1 MLSCQIITENPNMFI
16 CKKLKERTFFNN
28 VTMTDRQCQQCQK
41 LGEEKYLDNVERFFY
56 INFLFSEK
64 KTFINSNYEEIYK
77 KALIYYNN
85 KKNNINF
92 IFQIKQRIL
101 YFILN
106 PRIDF
111 DKNFKNILLYG
122 IGYCPPI

>member
-85 KKNNINF
+85 KK
-92 IFQIKQRIL
+92 K
-101 YFILN
+101 
-106 PRIDF
+106 
-111 DKNFKNILLYG
+111 
-122 IGYCPPI
+122 